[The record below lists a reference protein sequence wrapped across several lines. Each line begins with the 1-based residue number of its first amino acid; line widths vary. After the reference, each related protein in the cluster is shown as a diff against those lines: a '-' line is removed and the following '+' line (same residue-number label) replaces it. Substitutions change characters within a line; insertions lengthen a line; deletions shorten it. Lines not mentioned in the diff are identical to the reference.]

1 MSTDPRYAE
10 ARRVLLDAL
19 GALRPYGQAVIVAGA
34 QAIYLRTGSADIGIA
49 PYTTDGD
56 LALDPSLLG
65 DEPALEDAM
74 RSAGFRLMEPVPERI
89 EPGIWVADATI
100 NGETVAIPI
109 DLIVPAGAA
118 PPGGQRGARLPVHG
132 KRAARKISGLEA
144 VLVDHD
150 PQTIGALDPADSRAF
165 EAQVAGVAALM
176 VAKLHK
182 IKDRLDEP
190 GGRRVRD
197 KDAAD
202 VYRLMQTSRPA
213 EVATTMRE
221 LSKHATAGRPTEN
234 ALGHL
239 RHLFGRRNATGVEL
253 AVGALRVAVSDA
265 EVRTVCTAY
274 TAQLLGYV

>member
-1 MSTDPRYAE
+1 MVDLRYVE

-19 GALRPYGQAVIVAGA
+19 EALRPHGRAVIVAGA
-34 QAIYLRTGSADIGIA
+34 QAIYLRSGSADVGIA

-74 RSAGFRLMEPVPERI
+74 RNAGFRLMELVPDHA
-89 EPGIWVADATI
+89 EPGIWIVDATI
-100 NGETVAIPI
+100 DGETITIPV

-118 PPGGQRGARLPVHG
+118 PPGGRRGAQLPVHG
-132 KRAARKISGLEA
+132 RRAARKIPGLEA

-150 PQTIGALDPADSRAF
+150 TQTIAALDDDDSRAYQT
-165 EAQVAGVAALM
+165 EVAGVAALM

-182 IKDRLDEP
+182 ITDRLDEA
-190 GGRRVRD
+190 GGRRVRE

-202 VYRLMQTSRPA
+202 VYRLMQTSRP
-213 EVATTMRE
+213 EGVAATMRE
-221 LSKHATAGRPTEN
+221 LSSHATAGPPTGA
-234 ALGHL
+234 ALRQLGA
-239 RHLFGRRNATGVEL
+239 LFGRRNAPGVNL
-253 AVGALRVAVSDA
+253 AVQALRLAVPDA